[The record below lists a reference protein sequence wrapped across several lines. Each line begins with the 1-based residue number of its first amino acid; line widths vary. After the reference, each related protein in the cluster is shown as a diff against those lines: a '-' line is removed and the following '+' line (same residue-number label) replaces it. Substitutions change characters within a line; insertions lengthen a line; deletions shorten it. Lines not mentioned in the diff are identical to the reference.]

1 MSDSNSNNKDFKA
14 VVLDANRQPSKP
26 TEAEGN
32 KATSP
37 AEALPEAKPEAT
49 KAA

>member
-14 VVLDANRQPSKP
+14 VVLDPNKQPTKP
-26 TEAEGN
+26 AEVEGN
-32 KATSP
+32 QPTPPAAAP
-37 AEALPEAKPEAT
+37 AEAQPEAI